1 MSKTKRKPYY
11 KPTSVKWRK
20 VGDSILFTG
29 MTMTGYAIFG
39 SEVHIERYGNI
50 PGSAKFEA
58 IDQDTCWYFGANAT
72 SYDFTNPANWIAST
86 LPGKYFIEGFHFNK
100 EWSLRA
106 NGATKLNGKNIL
118 TQQ

>member
-39 SEVHIERYGNI
+39 ED
-50 PGSAKFEA
+50 KWFA
-58 IDQDTCWYFGANAT
+58 I
-72 SYDFTNPANWIAST
+72 I
-86 LPGKYFIEGFHFNK
+86 
-100 EWSLRA
+100 SL
-106 NGATKLNGKNIL
+106 IL
-118 TQQ
+118 TVAGKTITNLFTDDIDGQDQ